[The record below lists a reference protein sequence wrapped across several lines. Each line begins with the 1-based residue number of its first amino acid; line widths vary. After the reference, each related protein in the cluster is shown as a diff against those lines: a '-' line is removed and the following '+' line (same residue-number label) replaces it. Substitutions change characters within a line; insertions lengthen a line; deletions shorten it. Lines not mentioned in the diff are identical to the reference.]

1 MKERLEYLEYNNWSL
16 RETTKQIV
24 EEYRKTKQKDVDEN
38 FFSWSIR
45 KKENARIQNNSLND
59 EEENIKKI
67 YEFLKKMEFLKLIK
81 IIMKK
86 YYIIFQI

>member
-1 MKERLEYLEYNNWSL
+1 MINYSINQHFDHIKKYIKERLEYLENNDWSL

-59 EEENIKKI
+59 EEENIKK
-67 YEFLKKMEFLKLIK
+67 YMNF
-81 IIMKK
+81 
-86 YYIIFQI
+86 